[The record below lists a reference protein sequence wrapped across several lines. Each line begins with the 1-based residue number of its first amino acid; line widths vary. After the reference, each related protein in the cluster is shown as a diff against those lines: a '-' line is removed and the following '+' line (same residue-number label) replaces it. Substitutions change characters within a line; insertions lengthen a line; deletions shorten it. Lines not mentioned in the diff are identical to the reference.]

1 MSDRI
6 LRIRQALQA
15 SLYTDDIAVRDDSH
29 LHVGHVGAQSGLGHF
44 HVTIRSVQFS
54 GQSQISRHRLVY
66 EALGTLMETDIHAV
80 SIRALA
86 PEE

>member
-15 SLYTDDIAVRDDSH
+15 GLDTDDIAIRDDGH
-29 LHVGHVGAQSGLGHF
+29 LHVGHAGAASGLGHF
-44 HVTIRSVQFS
+44 HVTVRSHRFS
-54 GQSQISRHRLVY
+54 GCSPIERHKLVY
-66 EALGTLMETDIHAV
+66 EALGELMHTDIHAV
-80 SIRALA
+80 SIRAVA